1 MKSHAAALS
10 ALLLLSLAGY
20 GFLLRPGQAPY
31 TPFSDFLSFG
41 LASKTVLYDSLH
53 SGQGLPLWRSD
64 QFSGNAALIDPQNAY
79 TSPLNALFWLLPPL
93 KALGPSLWLYFLA
106 AGVIGYAAG
115 CALQAGLWARLF
127 MGAAAMFQ
135 FKLIIIGAAGWL
147 PSFPGVIVLPLLY
160 AAVLRAVER
169 PRISEALWL
178 GLAGA
183 LCLHSG
189 HLQLLFYSVLALTCL
204 VAARL
209 RSRAVLTV
217 LLAGMVLAAGLSACL
232 LIPLAGE
239 APLIS
244 RGQASYDFF
253 LGGHALTPRHL
264 LTFLRPELLG
274 NPLDGTYPGLELWED
289 VAYFGIIPL
298 ALALAAAILGRR
310 RPMVRALTAA
320 LLVCAALSLRSPL
333 QRLLFE
339 TLPGFSLFRLPGRL
353 LFLGS
358 WFGIALAGLGLD
370 EILARLK
377 SAAARRALALTLV
390 SLISIEG
397 AYYARRYLKT
407 APIER
412 LLPAPSYRDFF
423 AEQKGVYRI
432 APIERGV
439 INYGWSASLGLPLIT
454 GYGSYNYNHYQAY
467 FDLLRWNKLRPE
479 GARVWTDLTDLAR
492 PDLLDALGVRFLISE
507 KRPLQ
512 LPKDPAASGADL
524 KDQPIFEL
532 YRGLRRG
539 DTHIRENRGALGRAF
554 FVDGVR
560 FAADQDQ
567 AVALLQKTDARKE
580 AVIESLPQEST
591 PGAGKPSRVEVLAA
605 KPGSLELLVS
615 TPLKRYLAISEV
627 WHPGWRATLGG
638 AALPLYKTDVA
649 LLGAWVPPG
658 EHRLSLHF
666 EPVGWRLGLAVT
678 AASLVFL
685 LVAALAKIHESVIL
699 KPRPWNARN

>member
-1 MKSHAAALS
+1 MKVHAAALGG
-10 ALLLLSLAGY
+10 LLLLSLAAY

-41 LASKTVLYDSLH
+41 LASKTVLYESLR

-93 KALGPSLWLYFLA
+93 RALGPSLWLYFFA
-106 AGVIGYAAG
+106 AGAIGYAAG
-115 CALQAGLWARLF
+115 CALEAGLWARLL
-127 MGAAAMFQ
+127 MGATAMFQ
-135 FKLIIIGAAGWL
+135 FKLIVIASAGWL

-169 PRISEALWL
+169 PRIPEALWL

-204 VAARL
+204 VAPHL
-209 RSRAVLTV
+209 RSRAVLAV

-264 LTFLRPELLG
+264 LTLLRPELLG

-289 VAYFGIIPL
+289 AAYFGIIPL
-298 ALALAAAILGRR
+298 ALALAAAVLGRR
-310 RPMVRALTAA
+310 RPLVRALTAA

-432 APIERGV
+432 V
-439 INYGWSASLGLPLIT
+439 LSSAASSTTAGRHPWPAADHGLRLRQLQPLP
-454 GYGSYNYNHYQAY
+454 G
-467 FDLLRWNKLRPE
+467 LLRPPAPNKLPGGRPN
-479 GARVWTDLTDLAR
+479 RTDLTTWHAPTCSTRSACASWSPRSAR
-492 PDLLDALGVRFLISE
+492 CGCRRTPRPPEPTSRTNRSSSSTVDCAAATSTSE
-507 KRPLQ
+507 RTGAPWRGPSSSMLSASPQTRIRPSRCCKK
-512 LPKDPAASGADL
+512 PT
-524 KDQPIFEL
+524 
-532 YRGLRRG
+532 R
-539 DTHIRENRGALGRAF
+539 
-554 FVDGVR
+554 
-560 FAADQDQ
+560 
-567 AVALLQKTDARKE
+567 ARKR
-580 AVIESLPQEST
+580 S
-591 PGAGKPSRVEVLAA
+591 
-605 KPGSLELLVS
+605 
-615 TPLKRYLAISEV
+615 
-627 WHPGWRATLGG
+627 
-638 AALPLYKTDVA
+638 
-649 LLGAWVPPG
+649 
-658 EHRLSLHF
+658 
-666 EPVGWRLGLAVT
+666 
-678 AASLVFL
+678 
-685 LVAALAKIHESVIL
+685 
-699 KPRPWNARN
+699 